1 MSVDKN
7 NEEELSSTDLEKL
20 VESLVLSKILSG
32 DLETESD
39 VDSDDVPELTEE
51 QMNEL
56 LAKVRE
62 NFGGTNEKT

>member
-1 MSVDKN
+1 MSVEKN

-32 DLETESD
+32 ESVTSQALE
-39 VDSDDVPELTEE
+39 DVPELTEE
-51 QMNEL
+51 QMDEL

>member
-1 MSVDKN
+1 MSVEKN

-62 NFGGTNEKT
+62 NFGGTNEKI

>member
-1 MSVDKN
+1 MSVEKN
-7 NEEELSSTDLEKL
+7 NEKDLSSTDLEKL

-32 DLETESD
+32 ERVFLDTESED
-39 VDSDDVPELTEE
+39 APELTEE

-62 NFGGTNEKT
+62 NFGGTNEL

>member
-1 MSVDKN
+1 MNKEN
-7 NEEELSSTDLEKL
+7 NEEELSPTDLEKL

-32 DLETESD
+32 DLDTESED
-39 VDSDDVPELTEE
+39 APELTEE

-62 NFGGTNEKT
+62 NFGDNK

>member
-20 VESLVLSKILSG
+20 VESLVLNKILSG

-51 QMNEL
+51 QMDEL

-62 NFGGTNEKT
+62 NFGGNE